1 MRYRKLPLQIRRRVQ
16 DYYEHR
22 YHHKLFDEDA
32 ILRELSFPLREVRL
46 NIIKVVVHHSLFR
59 ELLEHPR
66 TSDKRLALRDRM
78 AVKSIGN

>member
-32 ILRELSFPLREVRL
+32 ILRELSYPLREVGWS
-46 NIIKVVVHHSLFR
+46 IK
-59 ELLEHPR
+59 
-66 TSDKRLALRDRM
+66 K
-78 AVKSIGN
+78 

>member
-32 ILRELSFPLREVRL
+32 ILAELSYPLREVGWISYR
-46 NIIKVVVHHSLFR
+46 
-59 ELLEHPR
+59 
-66 TSDKRLALRDRM
+66 
-78 AVKSIGN
+78 